1 MMRIEELIQQLI
13 DTFADRA
20 PSQSADLRLV
30 VSDFDLDLPV
40 EARIAN
46 DGTVLMT
53 VPRGLL
59 ATGFTLPI
67 SRLRLHCEEPS
78 A

>member
-20 PSQSADLRLV
+20 PQSADLRLV

-40 EARIAN
+40 EARIGN

-53 VPRGLL
+53 VPRGVLS
-59 ATGFTLPI
+59 TGFNMPI
-67 SRLRLHCEEPS
+67 SRLRLHCEEPVV
-78 A
+78 